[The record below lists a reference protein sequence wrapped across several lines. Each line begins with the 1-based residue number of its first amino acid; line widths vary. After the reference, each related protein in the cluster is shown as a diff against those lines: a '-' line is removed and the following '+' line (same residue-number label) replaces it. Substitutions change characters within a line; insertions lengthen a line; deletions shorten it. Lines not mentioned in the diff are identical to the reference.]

1 MIILT
6 IWKTFSSIKRI
17 SGISKGASVTW
28 GQVRNGFDSEGTPKL
43 GLDWWLGRGM
53 GSQGT

>member
-17 SGISKGASVTW
+17 SGISKGANVTW
-28 GQVRNGFDSEGTPKL
+28 GQVRNGFGSEGTPNL